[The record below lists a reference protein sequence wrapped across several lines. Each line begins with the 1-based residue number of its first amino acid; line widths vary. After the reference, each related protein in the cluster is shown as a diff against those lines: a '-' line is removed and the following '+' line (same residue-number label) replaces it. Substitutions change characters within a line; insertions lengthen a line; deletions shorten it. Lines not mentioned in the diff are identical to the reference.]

1 MARVHHVPRA
11 TPAFRARI
19 HGSRGGRKTVA
30 RGGSTPPVS
39 RHDEQHGSGLRAPV
53 PHPEALR
60 AEADALAREEA
71 PRLFAVLALDHEEGD
86 GVIIAWGQLFRNG
99 HVTLTGAAFP
109 VRGSFGSLRSAL
121 RFCERG
127 TTDTHIT
134 WIDQEPAPNRSVAYD
149 PRTGNGKTHEPHKTR
164 SVGA

>member
-1 MARVHHVPRA
+1 MSTTLHEPPRH
-11 TPAFRARI
+11 F
-19 HGSRGGRKTVA
+19 GQ
-30 RGGSTPPVS
+30 GSTAHAVDGKPWREV
-39 RHDEQHGSGLRAPV
+39 V
-53 PHPEALR
+53 PLPQSQAMTNNTTPGFEPLFPTPEALR

-71 PRLFAVLALDHEEGD
+71 PRLFAVLALNHEEGD

-127 TTDTHIT
+127 PTDTHIT

-149 PRTGNGKTHEPHKTR
+149 PRTGTGKTHEPHKTR
-164 SVGA
+164 SVEA

>member
-1 MARVHHVPRA
+1 MARVHHAPRA

-30 RGGSTPPVS
+30 RGGSTPQSQAMTNNTTPGF
-39 RHDEQHGSGLRAPV
+39 EPLFPT
-53 PHPEALR
+53 PEALR

-71 PRLFAVLALDHEEGD
+71 PRLFAVLALNHEEGD

-109 VRGSFGSLRSAL
+109 VRGSFGYLRYAL

-127 TTDTHIT
+127 PTASHIT
-134 WIDQEPAPNRSVAYD
+134 CRDQVLD
-149 PRTGNGKTHEPHKTR
+149 PRW
-164 SVGA
+164 SVCSVISPG